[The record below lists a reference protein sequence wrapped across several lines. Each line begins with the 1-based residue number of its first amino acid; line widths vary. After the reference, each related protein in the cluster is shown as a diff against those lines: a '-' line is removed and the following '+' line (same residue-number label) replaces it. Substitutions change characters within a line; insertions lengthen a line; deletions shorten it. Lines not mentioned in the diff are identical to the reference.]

1 MYFRE
6 GALIPCRRGEGIEV
20 EGRGRKRLW
29 LARMMFMMFV
39 LNWYLHKGKANG
51 YLSCELA
58 RERDFTEFSFQ
69 SSSGVDETN

>member
-1 MYFRE
+1 MYSRE
-6 GALIPCRRGEGIEV
+6 GALIPCRRGEGMAV

-29 LARMMFMMFV
+29 LARMMFMTFES
-39 LNWYLHKGKANG
+39 NEYLHKGKAND

-58 RERDFTEFSFQ
+58 RERDSTECSFQ

>member
-1 MYFRE
+1 M
-6 GALIPCRRGEGIEV
+6 IPCRRGEGREV

-39 LNWYLHKGKANG
+39 LNWYLHKGKASG

-58 RERDFTEFSFQ
+58 REWDFTEFSFQ